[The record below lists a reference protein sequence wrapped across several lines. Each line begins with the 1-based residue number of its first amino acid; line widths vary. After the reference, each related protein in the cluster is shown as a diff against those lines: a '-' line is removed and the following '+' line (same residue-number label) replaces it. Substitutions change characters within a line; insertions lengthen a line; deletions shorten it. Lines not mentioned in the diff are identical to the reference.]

1 MRLKG
6 PGRAPSGE
14 GSKKEKPVPARAAAP
29 DGHVRGK
36 GSFRSC
42 GRASEKKRGPGAQRG
57 RPAGRKGRVK
67 GGEGGREPVAFIGK
81 IP

>member
-14 GSKKEKPVPARAAAP
+14 GIEEGETGPSACCRSGRPCPREGILPVMRA
-29 DGHVRGK
+29 GIR
-36 GSFRSC
+36 
-42 GRASEKKRGPGAQRG
+42 KKRGPGAQRG

-67 GGEGGREPVAFIGK
+67 GGEGGREPVALIGK